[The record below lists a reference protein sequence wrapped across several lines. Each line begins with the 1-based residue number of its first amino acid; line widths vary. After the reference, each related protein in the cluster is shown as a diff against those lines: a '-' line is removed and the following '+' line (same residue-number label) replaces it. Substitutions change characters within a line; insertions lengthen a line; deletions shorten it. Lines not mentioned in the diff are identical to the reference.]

1 MATSQSKTPLSRR
14 AGRAAA
20 RAWRWLL
27 VRNVQFTDW
36 LIGAGVPASMSKAV
50 GVCALML
57 AVGVLLYGAFW
68 LGTLVLAVI
77 AALWLIGRVDLP
89 DHEEEPRWR
98 DGVAGFGLYRGEVRI
113 DPGEQED
120 A

>member
-1 MATSQSKTPLSRR
+1 MATAQSRTPLSRR
-14 AGRAAA
+14 AGRASA
-20 RAWRWLL
+20 RTWRWLL
-27 VRNVQFTDW
+27 ARNAQFTGW
-36 LIGAGVPASMSKAV
+36 LIAAGAPAIVAKAI
-50 GVCALML
+50 GACALL
-57 AVGVLLYGAFW
+57 LVIGVLLYVAFW

-77 AALWLIGRVDLP
+77 AALWLIGRVDLD

-113 DPGEQED
+113 DPGEQDD